1 VADGNGAKPRV
12 AFFDFASCEGC
23 QLTVVDCLQTH
34 LDLLQAVEI
43 VQFREAMSEKED
55 DYLIAF
61 IEGSVTRPSDE
72 PQLQAI
78 RRQAAL
84 VIALGA
90 CAHIGGVN
98 SVRHGWDF
106 DDVRRTVYGDDGRAY
121 ETGEARPIG
130 SVISVDGVIPG
141 CPIDRDEFIRSVR
154 GLLQGRLPR
163 PPDFPVCVECKLRE
177 NACLVLQGEVCLGSV
192 TRAGCGAICPTYQTA
207 CEGCRGLMPDAN
219 LAGLRT
225 DLAARDLP
233 TESVQAALRL
243 FLGRE
248 LAEQEA

>member
-1 VADGNGAKPRV
+1 VAAGNGAKPRV

-34 LDLLQAVEI
+34 LDLLQVVDI
-43 VQFREAMSEKED
+43 VQFREAMSEREE

-61 IEGSVTRPSDE
+61 VEGSVTRPSDE
-72 PQLQAI
+72 ARLLAI
-78 RRQAAL
+78 RRQAAI
-84 VIALGA
+84 VVALGA

-98 SVRHGWDF
+98 AVRHGWDF
-106 DDVRRTVYGDDGRAY
+106 NAVRKTVYGDEGHRY
-121 ETGEARPIG
+121 ETGEARPI
-130 SVISVDGVIPG
+130 SAVIPVDGVVPG
-141 CPIDRDEFIRSVR
+141 CPIDRQEFIRTVR

-163 PPDFPVCVECKLRE
+163 PPEYAVCVECKFRE

-219 LAGLRT
+219 LAGLRA

-233 TESVQAALRL
+233 TESVEAALRL
-243 FLGRE
+243 FLSRE
-248 LAEQEA
+248 LAQLEA